1 MAQSKSLNIAP
12 SELDKII
19 AQTGINRDAYL
30 ATLSNE
36 SEVKITFD
44 GSKPL
49 STPAEIK
56 ATNLANVRYE
66 GHRLFQG
73 STEKSQIPGYSTRF
87 GYLNQKFKAQ
97 GISPAQQTKIV
108 NELRSKYP
116 LAFSTNMSTAD
127 ILKGTKPSTADI
139 QNKEFHGKKAFDQGI
154 AMVAELKS
162 KYGIDL
168 GEQVIYANT
177 STGIA
182 QVLGDEIKGTG
193 ANGTITLNDMKTNF
207 ANETGDKLNTQS
219 IINYFNTPAAKQAY
233 ANKPS
238 TVIIPISNTKG
249 IEVNLSYD
257 ARAVGEFHNGREQA
271 NIRRLSSDTINVTN
285 GTTKKTYPANA
296 GIKLNYIERLALNTV
311 NEATRQGKPTTFRE
325 VNLPA
330 NYLRS
335 DQAKPKTPKR

>member
-1 MAQSKSLNIAP
+1 MAQSKSLNIVP

-19 AQTGINRDAYL
+19 AATGINKEAYL

-87 GYLNQKFKAQ
+87 GYLNQKFKELK
-97 GISPAQQTKIV
+97 ITPAQQIKIV
-108 NELRSKYP
+108 DDLRKKYP
-116 LAFSTNMSTAD
+116 LAFSTNMSTAE

-139 QNKEFHGKKAFDQGI
+139 QNKKFHGMDAFNQGI
-154 AMVAELKS
+154 ALVAELKS
-162 KYGIDL
+162 KHGIDL

-219 IINYFNTPAAKQAY
+219 IINYFSTPAAKQAY
-233 ANKPS
+233 ANKPTS
-238 TVIIPISNTKG
+238 VIIPISNTKG
-249 IEVNLSYD
+249 IEVKLSYD
-257 ARAVGEFHNGREQA
+257 PRAVGEFHNGREQA
-271 NIRRLSSDTINVTN
+271 NIRRLSSDQINVSN

-296 GIKLNYIERLALNTV
+296 GIKLNYIERLALNSV
-311 NEATRQGKPTTFRE
+311 NEATRQGKPTQFKE
-325 VNLPA
+325 VDLPA
-330 NYLRS
+330 NYLTNN
-335 DQAKPKTPKR
+335 QTKPKTPRR